1 MFFFIV
7 LFLSDFLEQN
17 KRNINCLLTNKA
29 INVMITK
36 LVSRLNFTSTLV
48 AATFFL
54 FSTNSFADIKD
65 IKLEVEEMTIGAS
78 IPNIKTVNGLGTAI
92 DLVDFTFVSHG
103 GDQSQK
109 IDFLTP
115 SIFGKFY
122 NNNKDAGF
130 ELNVLNGSDTSSVSL
145 DGTVGAANYLDIIPV
160 SGVASPGAFRTD
172 VVSTLSVKQQINNFS
187 LMPFKKLELSSV
199 HQNFSFLKDL
209 NPEVGFL
216 INRTAYK
223 INVTDPD
230 ALYYLKESVTSTS
243 FGPVL
248 SIYKERKL
256 NESNNDTKIVLGSK
270 IALLY
275 TRENLDAY
283 NGGNVSGT
291 INHYQASDSDKHLSG
306 MLSFTAGLVKKNDQ
320 GGNFFILGSVN
331 IANDV
336 SSIKNPRCSTGQNCN
351 DATYVATVTPAHLE
365 RQTTISPSI
374 KIGYKKTF

>member
-1 MFFFIV
+1 
-7 LFLSDFLEQN
+7 
-17 KRNINCLLTNKA
+17 
-29 INVMITK
+29 MITK

-92 DLVDFTFVSHG
+92 DLEDFTFVSHG

-145 DGTVGAANYLDIIPV
+145 DGTVGDANFLDIIPV
-160 SGVASPGAFRTD
+160 SGVASPGVFRTG

-230 ALYYLKESVTSTS
+230 ARYYLKESVKSTS

-256 NESNNDTKIVLGSK
+256 NEFNNDTKIVLGSK

-283 NGGNVSGT
+283 NGRNIVQFENQV
-291 INHYQASDSDKHLSG
+291 INDYQASDSDKHLSG

-336 SSIKNPRCSTGQNCN
+336 SSIKNPRCSTGQDCN

>member
-1 MFFFIV
+1 
-7 LFLSDFLEQN
+7 
-17 KRNINCLLTNKA
+17 
-29 INVMITK
+29 MITK

-92 DLVDFTFVSHG
+92 DLNDFTFVSHG

-145 DGTVGAANYLDIIPV
+145 DGTVGAANFLDVIPV
-160 SGVASPGAFRTD
+160 SGVASPGAYVLD
-172 VVSTLSVKQQINNFS
+172 AVSTLSVKQEINNFS
-187 LMPFKKLELSSV
+187 VMPFKKLELSSV
-199 HQNFSFLKDL
+199 PQNFSFLKDL

-223 INVTDPD
+223 INVTEPN
-230 ALYYLKESVTSTS
+230 ALYYLKESVKSTS

-256 NESNNDTKIVLGSK
+256 NEFNNDTKIVLGSK

-283 NGGNVSGT
+283 NGGILLEG
-291 INHYQASDSDKHLSG
+291 IADYQASDSDKHLSG

-336 SSIKNPRCSTGQNCN
+336 SSIKNPRCSTGQDCD

>member
-1 MFFFIV
+1 
-7 LFLSDFLEQN
+7 
-17 KRNINCLLTNKA
+17 
-29 INVMITK
+29 MISK

-92 DLVDFTFVSHG
+92 DLNDFTFVSHG

-145 DGTVGAANYLDIIPV
+145 DGTVGDANFLDIIPV
-160 SGVASPGAFRTD
+160 SGVASPGAYALSA
-172 VVSTLSVKQQINNFS
+172 VSTLSVKQEINNFS
-187 LMPFKKLELSSV
+187 VMPFKKLELSSV
-199 HQNFSFLKDL
+199 PQNFSFLKDL

-223 INVTDPD
+223 INVTEPN

-275 TRENLDAY
+275 TRENLDAN
-283 NGGNVSGT
+283 NGGTRAESLDNF
-291 INHYQASDSDKHLSG
+291 NYQANDSNKHLSG

-336 SSIKNPRCSTGQNCN
+336 SSIKNPRCSTGQDCD

>member
-1 MFFFIV
+1 
-7 LFLSDFLEQN
+7 
-17 KRNINCLLTNKA
+17 
-29 INVMITK
+29 MITK

-92 DLVDFTFVSHG
+92 DLNDFTFVSHG

-160 SGVASPGAFRTD
+160 SGVASPGAFRAS

-199 HQNFSFLKDL
+199 PQNFSFLKDL

-223 INVTDPD
+223 INVTEPN
-230 ALYYLKESVTSTS
+230 ALYYLKESVKSTS

-283 NGGNVSGT
+283 NGGILLEGT
-291 INHYQASDSDKHLSG
+291 SAHQASDSDKHLSG

-336 SSIKNPRCSTGQNCN
+336 SSIKNPRCSTGQDCD

>member
-1 MFFFIV
+1 
-7 LFLSDFLEQN
+7 
-17 KRNINCLLTNKA
+17 
-29 INVMITK
+29 MITK

-92 DLVDFTFVSHG
+92 DDVDFIFFSHG

-160 SGVASPGAFRTD
+160 SGVASPGAFRFG

-223 INVTDPD
+223 INVTEPN
-230 ALYYLKESVTSTS
+230 ALYYLKESVKSTS

-256 NESNNDTKIVLGSK
+256 NEFNNDTKIVLGSK

-291 INHYQASDSDKHLSG
+291 INEYQAIDSDGHLSG

-336 SSIKNPRCSTGQNCN
+336 SSIKNPRCSTGQDCN

>member
-1 MFFFIV
+1 
-7 LFLSDFLEQN
+7 
-17 KRNINCLLTNKA
+17 
-29 INVMITK
+29 MITK

-92 DLVDFTFVSHG
+92 DLNDFTFVSHG

-145 DGTVGAANYLDIIPV
+145 DGTVGAANFLDVIPV
-160 SGVASPGAFRTD
+160 SGEASPGSFGLD
-172 VVSTLSVKQQINNFS
+172 VVSTLSVKQEINNFS
-187 LMPFKKLELSSV
+187 VMPFKKLELSSV
-199 HQNFSFLKDL
+199 PQNFSFLKDL

-223 INVTDPD
+223 INVTEPN
-230 ALYYLKESVTSTS
+230 ALYYLKESVKSTS

-275 TRENLDAY
+275 TREKLDAY
-283 NGGNVSGT
+283 NGGILLEG
-291 INHYQASDSDKHLSG
+291 IADYQASDSDKHLSG
-306 MLSFTAGLVKKNDQ
+306 MLSFTAGLVKKNDH

-336 SSIKNPRCSTGQNCN
+336 SSIKNPRCSTGQDCD

>member
-1 MFFFIV
+1 
-7 LFLSDFLEQN
+7 
-17 KRNINCLLTNKA
+17 
-29 INVMITK
+29 MITK
-36 LVSRLNFTSTLV
+36 LRNKLNFTSVLV
-48 AATFFL
+48 ASTFFL

-92 DLVDFTFVSHG
+92 DLSDFTFVSHG

-122 NNNKDAGF
+122 NDNKDAGF
-130 ELNVLNGSDTSSVSL
+130 ELNLLNGSDTSSVSL
-145 DGTVGAANYLDIIPV
+145 DGTVGFANYLDVIPV
-160 SGVASPGAFRTD
+160 SGVASPGAFKTG
-172 VVSTLSVKQQINNFS
+172 VVNTLSVKQQINNFS

-209 NPEVGFL
+209 NPEVGFM

-223 INVTDPD
+223 INVTNPD
-230 ALYYLKESVTSTS
+230 ASYYLKESVKSTS

-256 NESNNDTKIVLGSK
+256 NESNDDTKIVLGSK

-275 TRENLDAY
+275 TRENFDGY
-283 NGGNVSGT
+283 NGSPVVG
-291 INHYQASDSDKHLSG
+291 NHYQASDSDKHLSG

-336 SSIKNPRCSTGQNCN
+336 SSIKNPRCSTGQDCN
-351 DATYVATVTPAHLE
+351 DATYVATVSPAHLE

>member
-1 MFFFIV
+1 
-7 LFLSDFLEQN
+7 
-17 KRNINCLLTNKA
+17 
-29 INVMITK
+29 MITK

-92 DLVDFTFVSHG
+92 DLSDFTFVSHG

-145 DGTVGAANYLDIIPV
+145 DGTVGAANFLDVIPV
-160 SGVASPGAFRTD
+160 SGVASPGQFRAG

-199 HQNFSFLKDL
+199 PQNFSFLKDL

-230 ALYYLKESVTSTS
+230 ALYYLKESVKSTS

-283 NGGNVSGT
+283 NGGILLEG
-291 INHYQASDSDKHLSG
+291 IADYQASDSDKHLSG

-336 SSIKNPRCSTGQNCN
+336 SSIKNPRCSTGQDCD

>member
-1 MFFFIV
+1 
-7 LFLSDFLEQN
+7 
-17 KRNINCLLTNKA
+17 
-29 INVMITK
+29 MITK
-36 LVSRLNFTSTLV
+36 LRSRLNFTSTLV

-122 NNNKDAGF
+122 NDNKDAGF
-130 ELNVLNGSDTSSVSL
+130 ELNLLKGSDTSSVSL
-145 DGTVGAANYLDIIPV
+145 DGTVGSANYLDIIPV
-160 SGVASPGAFRTD
+160 SGLASPGAYAVS
-172 VVSTLSVKQQINNFS
+172 VVSTLSVKQEINNFS
-187 LMPFKKLELSSV
+187 VMPFKKLELSSV
-199 HQNFSFLKDL
+199 PQNFSFLKDL

-223 INVTDPD
+223 INVTEPN
-230 ALYYLKESVTSTS
+230 ALYYLKESVTSNS

-283 NGGNVSGT
+283 NEGLGRN
-291 INHYQASDSDKHLSG
+291 YQASDSDKHLSG

-336 SSIKNPRCSTGQNCN
+336 SSIKNPRCSTGQDC
-351 DATYVATVTPAHLE
+351 DSAAYVATVTPAHLE
-365 RQTTISPSI
+365 RETTISPSI

>member
-1 MFFFIV
+1 
-7 LFLSDFLEQN
+7 
-17 KRNINCLLTNKA
+17 
-29 INVMITK
+29 MITK

-160 SGVASPGAFRTD
+160 SGVASPGEFRSG

-230 ALYYLKESVTSTS
+230 ALYYLKESVKSTS

-256 NESNNDTKIVLGSK
+256 NEFNNDTKIVLGSK

-291 INHYQASDSDKHLSG
+291 INDYQASDSDGHLSG
-306 MLSFTAGLVKKNDQ
+306 MLSFTAGLVKKNDH

-336 SSIKNPRCSTGQNCN
+336 SSIKNPRCSTGQDCN

>member
-1 MFFFIV
+1 
-7 LFLSDFLEQN
+7 
-17 KRNINCLLTNKA
+17 
-29 INVMITK
+29 MITK
-36 LVSRLNFTSTLV
+36 LRSRLKFSKVIL
-48 AATFFL
+48 ASTFFL

-92 DLVDFTFVSHG
+92 DLSDFTFVSHG

-122 NNNKDAGF
+122 NDNKDAGF
-130 ELNVLNGSDTSSVSL
+130 ELNVLNGSDKSSVSL
-145 DGTVGAANYLDIIPV
+145 DGTVGDAAFLDVIPV
-160 SGVASPGAFRTD
+160 SGLASPGAYAGG
-172 VVSTLSVKQQINNFS
+172 VVSTLSVKQEINNFS

-199 HQNFSFLKDL
+199 PQNFSFLKDL

-223 INVTDPD
+223 INVTEPN
-230 ALYYLKESVTSTS
+230 ALYYLKESVTSNS

-283 NGGNVSGT
+283 NGRNIDDIV
-291 INHYQASDSDKHLSG
+291 INDYQASDSDKHLSG

-336 SSIKNPRCSTGQNCN
+336 SSIKNPRCSTGQDC
-351 DATYVATVTPAHLE
+351 DSAAYVATVTPAHLE
-365 RQTTISPSI
+365 RETTISPSI